1 MVLECAQ
8 QAVVV
13 CVQQVALLAQQVEH
27 ADEKIT
33 KVQYNNEKN
42 FITHMHAV
50 LHADRRYG

>member
-1 MVLECAQ
+1 MVLECVQ

-13 CVQQVALLAQQVEH
+13 CVQQVALLALQVEH

-33 KVQYNNEKN
+33 KVQYNEKN